1 MTPYLLMA
9 ALLLFLLEVAERH
22 LNLYNMWFGAS
33 KHIETKVSAPDVQS
47 TALRHEKPEKTARRK
62 IISAAEPAKQEESM
76 EIAVN
81 STEQEK
87 NSDLEANNDLLNALR
102 RARRK

>member
-1 MTPYLLMA
+1 MFSLYFSLMS
-9 ALLLFLLEVAERH
+9 LI
-22 LNLYNMWFGAS
+22 Y
-33 KHIETKVSAPDVQS
+33 
-47 TALRHEKPEKTARRK
+47 K